1 MREGA
6 GRDGGTSSANQGEVE
21 LLGRIMGGDRH
32 AFEQLYRAYFPRLS
46 RFLGRMTRSA
56 TLIEEVVNDTMLVVW
71 QTAPRYDGS
80 CKVSTWIFAIA
91 YRKALKGLHRRDE
104 PVEAEADAN
113 LAPASLEPERQL
125 SQRQLRLTLEQAL
138 AELPMQQRMVVLLTY
153 YHDMAYQDI
162 AEIVD
167 CPVNTVKTRMFHAR
181 RKLKE
186 RLAGAL
192 GELKEQ
198 QP

>member
-6 GRDGGTSSANQGEVE
+6 GRDGGTSGANQGEVE
-21 LLGRIMGGDRH
+21 LLGRIIGGDRH

-71 QTAPRYDGS
+71 QTASRYDGS

-104 PVEAEADAN
+104 PVEAEADAGP
-113 LAPASLEPERQL
+113 APAGLEPERQL
-125 SQRQLRLTLEQAL
+125 SQRQLRRTLEQAL
-138 AELPMQQRMVVLLTY
+138 AELPVQQRMVVLLTY

-186 RLAGAL
+186 LLAGAL

>member
-1 MREGA
+1 MREEP
-6 GRDGGTSSANQGEVE
+6 GRDAYTSGANQGEVE
-21 LLGRIMGGDRH
+21 LLGRVMAGDRH

-56 TLIEEVVNDTMLVVW
+56 ALIEEVVNDTMLVVW

-80 CKVSTWIFAIA
+80 CKLSTWIFAIA
-91 YRKALKGLHRRDE
+91 YRKALKALHLRDE
-104 PVEAEADAN
+104 PVEAEADASP
-113 LAPASLEPERQL
+113 APAPLEPERQL
-125 SQRQLRLTLEQAL
+125 SQRQLRHTLEQAL
-138 AELPMQQRMVVLLTY
+138 AQLPMQQRIVVLLTY

-186 RLAGAL
+186 LLAGAMS
-192 GELKEQ
+192 ELKEQ

>member
-6 GRDGGTSSANQGEVE
+6 GRDGGTSGANQGEVE

-56 TLIEEVVNDTMLVVW
+56 ALIEEVVNDTMLVVW
-71 QTAPRYDGS
+71 QTAQRYDGS

-104 PVEAEADAN
+104 PVEAEADAGP
-113 LAPASLEPERQL
+113 APASLEPERQL
-125 SQRQLRLTLEQAL
+125 SRRQLRRTLEQVQL
-138 AELPMQQRMVVLLTY
+138 QRLRHPAPGPAAATI
-153 YHDMAYQDI
+153 DDCATI
-162 AEIVD
+162 A
-167 CPVNTVKTRMFHAR
+167 RA
-181 RKLKE
+181 
-186 RLAGAL
+186 AGAC
-192 GELKEQ
+192 
-198 QP
+198 PCSCATAATVSSHSHP